1 MKLLKMCEMKYGM
14 IPEKKMFPIVT
25 AILVILR
32 RTLVQMRMMKALTHD
47 SEAKVS
53 FDSERFFVVVAKNV
67 YLLYVT
73 S

>member
-32 RTLVQMRMMKALTHD
+32 RTLVQMRMMEALTLMIQRLKFPLTVKD
-47 SEAKVS
+47 
-53 FDSERFFVVVAKNV
+53 F
-67 YLLYVT
+67 LL
-73 S
+73 